1 MLFPK
6 CSYKEKERKIE
17 EFLSALK
24 SQPKRLLEK
33 LPTLQL
39 TLLLL
44 VADVGAGAA
53 D

>member
-1 MLFPK
+1 MLIQR
-6 CSYKEKERKIE
+6 ERKIK

-24 SQPKRLLEK
+24 SQRKRLLEK
-33 LPTLQL
+33 IPTLQF

-44 VADVGAGAA
+44 VADVAAVAAA

>member
-1 MLFPK
+1 MFIQR
-6 CSYKEKERKIE
+6 ERNIE

-24 SQPKRLLEK
+24 SQQKRLLEK
-33 LPTLQL
+33 LPTLQF

-44 VADVGAGAA
+44 VADAAAVAA